1 MLVQGILAAAMLLPT
16 VQATETMDL
25 QPIAIVDAENDPAEL
40 INLGV
45 ELARAGETEAARR
58 AFEKVR
64 SMRVDYTL
72 ETTDGRHVHPDPE
85 ELNRVY
91 PADLARKGLEMLE
104 NGEFARERD
113 VIASR

>member
-1 MLVQGILAAAMLLPT
+1 MLVQAILAAAMLLPAPQMT
-16 VQATETMDL
+16 AGMDL
-25 QPIAIVDAENDPAEL
+25 QPIAMVDAQDDPAEL
-40 INLGV
+40 LNLGV

-72 ETTDGRHVHPDPE
+72 ETTDGRF
-85 ELNRVY
+85 VY

-104 NGEFARERD
+104 NGEFANGQGR
-113 VIASR
+113 IAAR

>member
-64 SMRVDYTL
+64 RAVDARRSHPFGG
-72 ETTDGRHVHPDPE
+72 GRGALHGFGACDH
-85 ELNRVY
+85 R
-91 PADLARKGLEMLE
+91 A
-104 NGEFARERD
+104 
-113 VIASR
+113 

>member
-72 ETTDGRHVHPDPE
+72 ETTDGRF
-85 ELNRVY
+85 VY

>member
-1 MLVQGILAAAMLLPT
+1 MLLQGILAAALLLPAAQGAEQ
-16 VQATETMDL
+16 VDL
-25 QPIAIVDAENDPAEL
+25 QPIAMVDAQNDPAEL

-72 ETTDGRHVHPDPE
+72 QTTDGRF
-85 ELNRVY
+85 VY

-104 NGEFARERD
+104 DGEFSRGQD
-113 VIASR
+113 KIASR